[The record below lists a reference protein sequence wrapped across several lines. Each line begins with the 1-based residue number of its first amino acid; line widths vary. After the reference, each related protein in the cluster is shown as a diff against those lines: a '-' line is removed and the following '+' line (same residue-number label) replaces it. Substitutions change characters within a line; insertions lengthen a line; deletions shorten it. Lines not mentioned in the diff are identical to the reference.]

1 MASLTAAPRACH
13 CDSGASCRIRR
24 AGNLS
29 QQLDRKINEDEVLS
43 EMSGRLCASPCAR
56 ASTLRAR
63 AVVYASPCARASTLR
78 ARAVVYASFVAVDG
92 RAAPAANIYCRQEA
106 SGTAP
111 ARQPARG
118 ALHNQGGAAGAS
130 QRRWQPQGSG
140 VRVAHTRAGG
150 DAQMPGGPRPEA
162 RKSVRSTARRPSHAP
177 RHGTRLA
184 LLLQREGRPSLAP
197 RAGGWARTGP
207 VGSLTNSECG
217 TEFVMPPEYGPQDS
231 GR

>member
-43 EMSGRLCASPCAR
+43 EMSGRLC
-56 ASTLRAR
+56 
-63 AVVYASPCARASTLR
+63 ASPCARASTLR

-162 RKSVRSTARRPSHAP
+162 RKPVRSTARRPSHAP